1 MDRSYLSAA
10 LRAGVIADAGNR
22 CGYCHSAEVLTGAP
36 LEFDHIVPLAAGG
49 SNTRENLWRICHRC
63 NQYKGAQ
70 THAKDDSSGEFVRI
84 FNPRTQEWMEHFQ
97 WNADFTIIIGT
108 TPIGRATVH
117 ALQLNRHLLVKAR
130 RNWSLTGW
138 VPE

>member
-84 FNPRTQEWMEHFQ
+84 FVTIQAEL
-97 WNADFTIIIGT
+97 NARKIKQKANVN
-108 TPIGRATVH
+108 PIGFGET
-117 ALQLNRHLLVKAR
+117 KAI
-130 RNWSLTGW
+130 
-138 VPE
+138 